1 VSDDLLVASR
11 GEFLAEYW
19 DYQPGEHVTLVA
31 PTGYGKT
38 WWTNELLRETASR
51 DLPAVVLATKPRDT
65 TVDRLLRQTSY
76 RRVRAYPLPAALRA
90 ADPRDGY
97 VVWPK
102 FSGDPAKDEPAHR
115 DVFRRA
121 LLADYAA
128 NARSRRARRR
138 VILNVDE
145 IYGVAVELRLRRE
158 LSTIWTKGRSVGV
171 GLWGGTQRPFEIPQ
185 HAYSQP
191 QHLFLGFTPD
201 RRDRLRFRE
210 IGGVDPDVVMAVT
223 SSLAWRQWL
232 YIHREQRAMC
242 IVDAV

>member
-1 VSDDLLVASR
+1 MTAELLTAGR
-11 GEFLAEYW
+11 AEFLTEYW
-19 DYQPGEHVTLVA
+19 DYHPGEHVTVVA

-38 WWTNELLRETASR
+38 WWTNDLLQATATR
-51 DLPAVVLATKPRDT
+51 AMPAVVLATKPRDT
-65 TVDRLLRQTSY
+65 TVDRLLRQTDY
-76 RRVRAYPLPAALRA
+76 RRVRSYPIATALRA
-90 ADPRDGY
+90 ADPRSGY

-102 FSGDPAKDEPAHR
+102 FTGDPEADESTHR
-115 DVFRRA
+115 AVFRRA

-128 NARSRRARRR
+128 NARSKRSKRR

-145 IYGVAVELRLRRE
+145 IYGVANELKLRRE
-158 LSTIWTKGRSVGV
+158 LSTVWTKGRSVGV

-201 RRDRLRFRE
+201 RRDRMRFRE

-223 SSLAWRQWL
+223 STLEWRQWL

-242 IVDAV
+242 IVDAA